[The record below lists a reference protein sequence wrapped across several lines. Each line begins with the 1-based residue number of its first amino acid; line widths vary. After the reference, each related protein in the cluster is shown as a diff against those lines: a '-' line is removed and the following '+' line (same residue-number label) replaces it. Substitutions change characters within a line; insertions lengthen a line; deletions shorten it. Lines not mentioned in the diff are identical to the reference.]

1 MYLIQSSQAFT
12 ASQIIDDVLVNNI
25 LATNFKRAYAVTWGA
40 TQSALPGVVLTLKVG
55 LNVVADVITPNA
67 NNRIPIFPDDQLTT
81 FGVVPG
87 DRILLTGRET
97 TGVGK
102 TLFYSFRF
110 RPI

>member
-12 ASQIIDDVLVNNI
+12 ASQVIDDVLVNNI
-25 LATNFKRAYAVTWGA
+25 LASDFKRAYAVTWGA
-40 TQSALPGVVLTLKVG
+40 TQSAVPGVVLTLKVG
-55 LNVVADVITPNA
+55 LNLVADSITPNG

-87 DRILLTGRET
+87 DRILLSGRET
-97 TGVGK
+97 SAAAK

-110 RPI
+110 RPM